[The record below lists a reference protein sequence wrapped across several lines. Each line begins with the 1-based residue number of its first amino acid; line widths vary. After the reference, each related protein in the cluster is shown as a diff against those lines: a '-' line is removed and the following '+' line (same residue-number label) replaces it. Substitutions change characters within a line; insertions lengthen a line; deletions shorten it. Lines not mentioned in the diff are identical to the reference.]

1 MAQNLQSKS
10 DPSDNIIVYD
20 VVRGAA
26 DKLVGSNIVMA
37 NSVTEVAEHAVSRSR
52 FIYKKKNNFENVH
65 RFLTGLVG
73 CCDHNV
79 T

>member
-10 DPSDNIIVYD
+10 DPSDKIIVYD

-52 FIYKKKNNFENVH
+52 FIYKKKTT
-65 RFLTGLVG
+65 L
-73 CCDHNV
+73 
-79 T
+79 